1 MAAEPEL
8 ANRGGGW
15 LLEAPTSIYSPED
28 FDDATRE
35 LAKITRQFVERDVL
49 PKIERME
56 AGALELNVPL
66 MERAGELG
74 ALSVE
79 IPEEYGGLDLPKVVS
94 AVVTEELAA
103 AGGFAVTM
111 TAHTSIGTLP
121 LVYFGTGE
129 QKRRYLPK
137 LASGEWIA
145 AYALTEANSGSDAL
159 AARTRATLS
168 DDRTH
173 YLLNGTKQF
182 ISNAGFANLFT
193 VFAQVDGEQFTAFLV
208 ERDFPGVSFGNEEQ
222 KMGIKSSSTRQVIL
236 QNAEVP
242 RENVL
247 GEIGKGH
254 RIAFNVLNVGR
265 FKLGASSVGGA
276 KRALEQSTRYALERK
291 QFDQPIATFGLIQQK
306 LARMATRLFASES
319 AVYRTIGLIDAA
331 IAGRSGADAALNGI
345 QEYLIECSILKV
357 LGTEMLDYVLDEGVQ
372 IHGGYGYLHDFPIER
387 AYRDSR
393 IQRIFEGTNEINRLL
408 IPDMLLRRAMKGDL
422 PLIAA
427 ANRLRGELLEPSFER
442 AEGEWA
448 LERAEVSNLK
458 KLALFVAGLAVERFG
473 RALEREQEVLAAI
486 ANIVIEAFAAESA
499 LLRAMQVESPVAS
512 TMARVYLDS
521 AQETGLREAT
531 YGLSRLASGD
541 DLRTYLS
548 IARRLTRREP
558 FDIVGA
564 EREIAANVIESRGY
578 PTFVPK

>member
-1 MAAEPEL
+1 
-8 ANRGGGW
+8 
-15 LLEAPTSIYSPED
+15 
-28 FDDATRE
+28 
-35 LAKITRQFVERDVL
+35 
-49 PKIERME
+49 
-56 AGALELNVPL
+56 
-66 MERAGELG
+66 
-74 ALSVE
+74 
-79 IPEEYGGLDLPKVVS
+79 
-94 AVVTEELAA
+94 
-103 AGGFAVTM
+103 
-111 TAHTSIGTLP
+111 
-121 LVYFGTGE
+121 
-129 QKRRYLPK
+129 
-137 LASGEWIA
+137 
-145 AYALTEANSGSDAL
+145 
-159 AARTRATLS
+159 
-168 DDRTH
+168 
-173 YLLNGTKQF
+173 
-182 ISNAGFANLFT
+182 
-193 VFAQVDGEQFTAFLV
+193 
-208 ERDFPGVSFGNEEQ
+208 
-222 KMGIKSSSTRQVIL
+222 MGIKSSSTRQVIL

-242 RENVL
+242 SENVL

-291 QFDQPIATFGLIQQK
+291 QFGQSIATFGLIQRK

-393 IQRIFEGTNEINRLL
+393 IQRIFEGTNEINRML

-458 KLALFVAGLAVERFG
+458 KLALFVAGLAVERFD
-473 RALEREQEVLAAI
+473 RALEREQEVLAVI

-531 YGLSRLASGD
+531 YGLSRLAGGD

>member
-8 ANRGGGW
+8 AKRGGGW

-79 IPEEYGGLDLPKVVS
+79 VPEEYGGLDLPKVVS

-121 LVYFGTGE
+121 LVYFGTEE

-173 YLLNGTKQF
+173 YLLNGPKQV
-182 ISNAGFANLFT
+182 ISNAGFATLFP

-306 LARMATRLFASES
+306 LARMAMRLFASES

-331 IAGRSGADAALNGI
+331 IAGRSGADAALNSI

-393 IQRIFEGTNEINRLL
+393 IQRIFEGTNEINRML

-448 LERAEVSNLK
+448 LERAEVANLK
-458 KLALFVAGLAVERFG
+458 KLALFVAGLAVERFD
-473 RALEREQEVLAAI
+473 RALEREQEVLAVI

-499 LLRAMQVESPVAS
+499 LLRATQVESPVAS

-521 AQETGLREAT
+521 AQETGVREAT
-531 YGLSRLASGD
+531 YGLSRLAGGD

-558 FDIVGA
+558 LDIVGA

-578 PTFVPK
+578 PTFVPR

>member
-1 MAAEPEL
+1 
-8 ANRGGGW
+8 
-15 LLEAPTSIYSPED
+15 
-28 FDDATRE
+28 
-35 LAKITRQFVERDVL
+35 
-49 PKIERME
+49 
-56 AGALELNVPL
+56 
-66 MERAGELG
+66 
-74 ALSVE
+74 
-79 IPEEYGGLDLPKVVS
+79 
-94 AVVTEELAA
+94 
-103 AGGFAVTM
+103 
-111 TAHTSIGTLP
+111 
-121 LVYFGTGE
+121 
-129 QKRRYLPK
+129 
-137 LASGEWIA
+137 
-145 AYALTEANSGSDAL
+145 
-159 AARTRATLS
+159 
-168 DDRTH
+168 
-173 YLLNGTKQF
+173 
-182 ISNAGFANLFT
+182 
-193 VFAQVDGEQFTAFLV
+193 
-208 ERDFPGVSFGNEEQ
+208 
-222 KMGIKSSSTRQVIL
+222 
-236 QNAEVP
+236 
-242 RENVL
+242 
-247 GEIGKGH
+247 
-254 RIAFNVLNVGR
+254 
-265 FKLGASSVGGA
+265 
-276 KRALEQSTRYALERK
+276 
-291 QFDQPIATFGLIQQK
+291 
-306 LARMATRLFASES
+306 MATRLFASES

-442 AEGEWA
+442 AEGEWE
-448 LERAEVSNLK
+448 LERAEVANLK
-458 KLALFVAGLAVERFG
+458 KLALFVAGLAVERFD
-473 RALEREQEVLAAI
+473 RALEREQEVLAVI

-531 YGLSRLASGD
+531 YGLSRLAGGD